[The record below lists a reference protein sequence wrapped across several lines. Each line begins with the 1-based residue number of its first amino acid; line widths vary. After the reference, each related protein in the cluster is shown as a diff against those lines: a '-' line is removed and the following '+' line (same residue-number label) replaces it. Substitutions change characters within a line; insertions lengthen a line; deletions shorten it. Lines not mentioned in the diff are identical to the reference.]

1 MSTPARLSR
10 RRVLA
15 GASAAV
21 AAPLL
26 LPARVFG
33 AGDRL
38 TFGVIGVN
46 GQGLADLGGVKDQ
59 VAAVCDVDKNH
70 VARAVD
76 RCGGK
81 AEGFGDFRKLLERKD
96 LDAVIVATPDHW
108 HALITIQACKAG
120 KDVYCEK
127 PLTLTVVEGR
137 KVVETA
143 REQKRIVQT
152 GSQQRSGKDF
162 RLACELVRN
171 GRLGKIQ
178 KVLVGLPGVNFKGPP
193 VPDSEPP
200 AFLDYDF
207 WLGPAPKRPYNEK
220 RVHYNFRFFW
230 DYSGGQMTNFGAHDI
245 DIAQWGLG
253 MDESGPVSIEGTGTF
268 HPEKWFEVP
277 QACRVTHTYASGVQ
291 VIVGQGQKDIPG
303 NVTFIGSDGEI
314 HVDRSKITSKPAEIA
329 QQPLK
334 DGDVR
339 LYESRGHM
347 SNFIECVKSR
357 KLPVADAEIGHR
369 SATVCHLG
377 SIAIRTGRKLAWDPK
392 TEQIANDKEASAML
406 TRIYRAPWTL

>member
-1 MSTPARLSR
+1 MSAPARLSR

-15 GASAAV
+15 AAGASV

-38 TFGVIGVN
+38 VFGAIGLN
-46 GQGLADLGGVKDQ
+46 GQGLAVMGGVKDQ
-59 VAAVCDVDKNH
+59 VAAVCDVDKNNL
-70 VARAVD
+70 ARAVD

-81 AEGFGDFRKLLERKD
+81 AEGFGDYRKLLERKD

-108 HALITIQACKAG
+108 HALITIDACKAG

-143 REQKRIVQT
+143 RAQKRIVQT

-171 GRLGKIQ
+171 GRLGKLQ
-178 KVLVGLPGVNFKGPP
+178 KVLVGLPGVNFKGPA

-200 AFLDYDF
+200 AYLDYDF

-253 MDESGPVSIEGTGTF
+253 MDESGPVSCEGSGTF

-277 QACRVTHTYASGVQ
+277 QSCRVTHTYASGVQ

-314 HVDRSKITSKPAEIA
+314 HVNRGKIASKPEDIIK
-329 QQPLK
+329 QPLK

-339 LYESRGHM
+339 LAESKGHM
-347 SNFIECVKSR
+347 PNFIECVKTR
-357 KLPVADAEIGHR
+357 NLPVADAEIGHR

-377 SIAIRTGRKLAWDPK
+377 NIAIRLGRKIAWDPK
-392 TEQIANDKEASAML
+392 AETIPDDKEAAAML
-406 TRIYRAPWTL
+406 TRFYRAPWTL

>member
-1 MSTPARLSR
+1 MSARLSR
-10 RRVLA
+10 RRVLVAA
-15 GASAAV
+15 GASV

-38 TFGVIGVN
+38 VFGVIGVN
-46 GQGLADLGGVKDQ
+46 GQGLADMGSVRDQ
-59 VAAVCDVDKNH
+59 VAAICDVDKNH
-70 VARAVD
+70 VARAVE

-108 HALITIQACKAG
+108 HALITIHACKAG

-137 KVVETA
+137 KVVATA

-200 AFLDYDF
+200 AYLDYDF

-253 MDESGPVSIEGTGTF
+253 MDESGPVSVEGTGVF
-268 HPEKWFEVP
+268 HPDKWFEVP
-277 QACRVTHTYASGVQ
+277 QSCRVTHTYANGVQ

-314 HVDRSKITSKPAEIA
+314 HVDRGKITSKPEDIVK
-329 QQPLK
+329 QPLK
-334 DGDVR
+334 EGDVR

-347 SNFIECVKSR
+347 SNFIECVKTR

-392 TEQIANDKEASAML
+392 TEQITNDKEAAAML
-406 TRIYRAPWTL
+406 TRTYRAPWTL

>member
-1 MSTPARLSR
+1 M
-10 RRVLA
+10 
-15 GASAAV
+15 
-21 AAPLL
+21 
-26 LPARVFG
+26 
-33 AGDRL
+33 
-38 TFGVIGVN
+38 
-46 GQGLADLGGVKDQ
+46 
-59 VAAVCDVDKNH
+59 
-70 VARAVD
+70 
-76 RCGGK
+76 
-81 AEGFGDFRKLLERKD
+81 
-96 LDAVIVATPDHW
+96 
-108 HALITIQACKAG
+108 
-120 KDVYCEK
+120 
-127 PLTLTVVEGR
+127 VEA
-137 KVVETA
+137 A
-143 REQKRIVQT
+143 REHKRIVQT

-171 GRLGKIQ
+171 GRLGKLQ
-178 KVLVGLPGVNFKGPP
+178 KVLVGLPGVNFKGPA

-200 AFLDYDF
+200 AYLDYDF

-253 MDESGPVSIEGTGTF
+253 MDESGPVSVEGTGTF
-268 HPEKWFEVP
+268 HPDKWFEVP

-339 LYESRGHM
+339 LYESKGHM

-406 TRIYRAPWTL
+406 TRTYRAPWTL